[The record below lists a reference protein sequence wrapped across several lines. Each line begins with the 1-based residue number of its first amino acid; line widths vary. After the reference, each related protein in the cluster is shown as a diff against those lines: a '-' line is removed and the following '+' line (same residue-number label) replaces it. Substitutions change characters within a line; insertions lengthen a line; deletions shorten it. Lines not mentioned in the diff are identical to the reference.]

1 MDRNTILAIV
11 LSVIVIT
18 VGMTVQTMFFQPK
31 AEPVETTQE
40 TSVQAETSSN
50 QSPFESS
57 ENAAA
62 TTIKAVGSSSNSA
75 PFTVSNKVMT
85 VTLDPAGASIASII
99 LNEHKDSKTGEEVDF
114 FLKDSSGSNALL
126 MYSDAKGKNPIKD
139 VFDYTISETD
149 SLTIVK
155 FTKQYEG
162 EGKKFEIVRQYAFS
176 KGNEYLFQ
184 TSVSMNSLDGSV
196 LPVDHYTIGI
206 EPQVGPSFES
216 LNGNYDYRRA
226 YYSLEGKNARK
237 NVGFKNGSFTTDN
250 NVDWASVAGKYFS
263 VVVVPQDG
271 VDYSLYF
278 TQNTDDSAVPQ
289 INSFYFTRKDISVSS
304 FTDVY
309 SVYGGPRITD
319 TVNRYD
325 IANDNVFGIK
335 DLHLN
340 KTLEGSSWLGWL
352 ETILKFVLNMF
363 YKIIPNYGVAIIL
376 LTILIKIL
384 LHPLT
389 KKSMDSTAKMSALGP
404 KTKELQEKYKDDPQ
418 QLNIA
423 MSKLYKE
430 EGINPMG
437 SCLPMLIQFPILIAM
452 YGLLNNHFELRGA
465 MFIPGWIT
473 DLSVPET
480 VFTLPFALPM
490 LGRGI
495 HILPIFYTASMIF
508 SMKITQAGQT
518 AQPGQE
524 GTMKFMTYGMPI
536 IFFFVLYNA
545 PSGLLLYWS
554 VMNIL
559 SVGQQMFVTK
569 RKKGQ
574 FEAELKAKDE
584 DKNLKFRKKK

>member
-18 VGMTVQTMFFQPK
+18 VGMTVQTMFFPRETQV
-31 AEPVETTQE
+31 EETTQE
-40 TSVQAETSSN
+40 VVAETSEN

-57 ENAAA
+57 NAVS
-62 TTIKAVGSSSNSA
+62 IKAVGSSSNSS
-75 PFTVSNKVMT
+75 PFTVQNEVMT
-85 VTLDPAGASIASII
+85 ITLDPAGASISSIT
-99 LNEHKDSKTGEEVDF
+99 LNQHKDSKTREPVDL

-126 MYSDAKGKNPIKD
+126 MYSDSRGKNPIKD

-149 SLTIVK
+149 TLTIVK
-155 FTKQYEG
+155 FSKQYESN
-162 EGKKFEIVRQYAFS
+162 GKKFEIVRQYAFS

-184 TSVSMNSLDGSV
+184 TSVSMNSLDGST
-196 LPVDHYTIGI
+196 LPVDHYTIGV
-206 EPQVGPSFES
+206 EPQVGPSFDS

-237 NVGFKNGSFTTDN
+237 NVGFKNGSFSTDN
-250 NVDWASVAGKYFS
+250 NVDWASTAGKYFS
-263 VVVVPQDG
+263 VVVVPQDD
-271 VDYSLYF
+271 VNYSLYF
-278 TQNTDDSAVPQ
+278 TQNTDDSVVNQ
-289 INSFYFTRKDISVSS
+289 INSFYLTRQEISSTS

-319 TVNRYD
+319 TLNKYD
-325 IANDNVFGIK
+325 IANDNVFGITN
-335 DLHLN
+335 LHLN
-340 KTLEGSSWLGWL
+340 KTMEGSSWLGWL
-352 ETILKFVLNMF
+352 ETLLKLVLGIF
-363 YKIIPNYGVAIIL
+363 YKVIPNYGVAIIL
-376 LTILIKIL
+376 MTILIKIL

-480 VFTLPFALPM
+480 VFTLPFAIPM

-518 AQPGQE
+518 PQPGQE
-524 GTMKFMTYGMPI
+524 GTMKFMTYGMPL

-559 SVGQQMFVTK
+559 SVGQQMFVNK
-569 RKKGQ
+569 KKKGL
-574 FEAELKAKDE
+574 FEAEIKAKDE
-584 DKNLKFRKKK
+584 EKNLKFKKKK